1 MIEKFTSDKAVRIFD
16 YYHFI
21 MQVSGEKDTAAR
33 ATEQLEA
40 QLKEAKA
47 NATSL
52 ESQLKEQRKDR

>member
-1 MIEKFTSDKAVRIFD
+1 
-16 YYHFI
+16 